1 MKLLVTGGAG
11 FVGHHFIRYVLD
23 KTDASVVCLDRIDSA
38 GDMNRLTASI
48 VAKREA
54 WPSERLRFV
63 HHDLRAEINWR
74 VGDAILTG
82 RGAFDSKP
90 FDHVV
95 HMAAGSHVDRSV
107 VDPVGFVL
115 DNVVG
120 TAHLFDFCR
129 SRRVVDGKI
138 LYFST
143 DEVFGPAKTL
153 NKPEGHLYSR
163 FEAWARFNPN
173 NPYSASKAGGECLCT
188 AYANTYGLPILVTH
202 CTNVFGERQHREKF
216 IPLVIDQI
224 RRGETVKIHSDVT
237 RTRPSSRFYT
247 YVDNVSSAVMFLLD
261 RAEAGCLDG
270 SSVVGKYNISGD
282 REISN
287 LELAQMVA
295 TILHKPLKYEMVDF
309 CADRP
314 RHDMR
319 YAVDDSLL
327 RSMGW
332 APTVSFEEGLERVVR
347 SEM

>member
-1 MKLLVTGGAG
+1 MKFLVTGGAG
-11 FVGHHFIRYVLD
+11 FIGHHFIRYVLE

-38 GDMNRLTASI
+38 GDVNRLT
-48 VAKREA
+48 
-54 WPSERLRFV
+54 PNERLSFV

-74 VGDAILTG
+74 VGDALLTG
-82 RGAFDSKP
+82 RGAFDSRP
-90 FDHVV
+90 FSHVV

-107 VDPVGFVL
+107 HDPVGFVL

-120 TAHLFDFCR
+120 TAHLLDFCR

-143 DEVFGPAKTL
+143 DEVFGPASETVIYASDGKRT
-153 NKPEGHLYSR
+153 R
-163 FEAWARFNPN
+163 FLSGAFHSWDRFNPN
-173 NPYSASKAGGECLCT
+173 NPYAASKAGGECLCT

-216 IPLVIDQI
+216 IPLLIDQV
-224 RRGETVKIHSDVT
+224 RRGETVQIHSDHTKT
-237 RTRPSSRFYT
+237 RAASRFYT
-247 YVDNVSSAVMFLLD
+247 YVDNVSSAVLFVLE
-261 RAEAGCLDG
+261 RATCLDG
-270 SSVVGKYNISGD
+270 TGREGKLNISGD

-309 CADRP
+309 CPDRP

-319 YAVDDSLL
+319 YAVDDSSL

-332 APTVSFEEGLERVVR
+332 EPQVSFEAGLERVVR